1 MRGVWSRESCVCYIR
16 ILLLCFVED
25 INLWVEALTN
35 GLPLPLFSEFIYP
48 HPNASAE
55 KARNVLA
62 VETAPGELVGEQAAS
77 QPAPG
82 HPNSINFSLKQW
94 GTELK

>member
-1 MRGVWSRESCVCYIR
+1 M
-16 ILLLCFVED
+16 ED
-25 INLWVEALTN
+25 TNFWGEALTN
-35 GLPLPLFSEFIYP
+35 CLHLPLFADFIYP
-48 HPNASAE
+48 NPNASAE